1 MYSSVVRSIALSKT
15 LKCERKKKKRAS
27 EIHGNVA
34 EHQPWGKAF
43 YQGLSGHETQ
53 ALSMTACSLSPLC
66 IRANG
71 GRSLWEP
78 ELTQWNHIFSPLHL
92 LLAFPWAVPV
102 RTLLKPDIRYHW
114 YVNILLKW
122 CEPDLVPCP
131 SGAAE
136 RTLSRE
142 GQRRQGHYR
151 VVIWTNER

>member
-15 LKCERKKKKRAS
+15 LKCERKKKKSIWNTRKY
-27 EIHGNVA
+27 GRV
-34 EHQPWGKAF
+34 WGKTF

-66 IRANG
+66 VRAND

-78 ELTQWNHIFSPLHL
+78 ELTQRNHIVSPLHL

>member
-15 LKCERKKKKRAS
+15 LKCERKKKK
-27 EIHGNVA
+27 
-34 EHQPWGKAF
+34 EHLKYTEMWQNTSPEER
-43 YQGLSGHETQ
+43 LSIKVFLVTRPR
-53 ALSMTACSLSPLC
+53 LSPWQP
-66 IRANG
+66 A
-71 GRSLWEP
+71 RSLLCASGPTVAGHSENQNSHN
-78 ELTQWNHIFSPLHL
+78 ETTL
-92 LLAFPWAVPV
+92 LVLSISLAFPWAVPV